1 MSDSLKTTSLEK
13 SSLEAHVDLCAIRY
27 QNLDQRLTAIETKVE
42 NIHKDIVD
50 GQKSITKVMIGT
62 AGTIV
67 ASLLSIV
74 IVLLMK

>member
-27 QNLDQRLTAIETKVE
+27 QSLDQRLTVIETKVE
-42 NIHKDIVD
+42 SIHKDIVD

>member
-27 QNLDQRLTAIETKVE
+27 QSLDQRLTAIETKVE

>member
-42 NIHKDIVD
+42 SIHKDIVD